1 MNEVTITARKA
12 TGDLLENIRSEIY
25 PSKKAPNKAPT
36 SIIEAKSAI

>member
-1 MNEVTITARKA
+1 MKDVTITARKA
-12 TGDLLENIRSEIY
+12 TGDLLENMRSEIY